1 MPKIIH
7 YRSKCIGCNI
17 CYEMQATLWR
27 LSKRDGK
34 ATLINGM
41 EKRGIYQKDID
52 ESDVALTMRTAAACP
67 VKIIKVL

>member
-17 CYEMQATLWR
+17 CFEMQGEMWR
-27 LSKRDGK
+27 LSKKDGK
-34 ATLINGM
+34 ATLINGIDKKGIFM
-41 EKRGIYQKDID
+41 KNIGGHEKEISLRI
-52 ESDVALTMRTAAACP
+52 AAACP